1 MNVSVCGS
9 SRDGCN
15 ASAINLLTVPNLENE
30 HDEAVG
36 FNFADKLEISHAV
49 SPEFPKAGA
58 LQGSPDATGIV

>member
-1 MNVSVCGS
+1 
-9 SRDGCN
+9 
-15 ASAINLLTVPNLENE
+15 VPNLENE